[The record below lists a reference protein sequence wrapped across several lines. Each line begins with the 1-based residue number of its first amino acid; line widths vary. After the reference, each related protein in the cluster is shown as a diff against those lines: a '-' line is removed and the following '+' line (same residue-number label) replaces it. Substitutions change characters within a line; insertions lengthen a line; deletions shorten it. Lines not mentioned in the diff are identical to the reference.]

1 MRSERVTVLRE
12 NRQGRPNPFSGFTR
26 TRLVGSVSN
35 ESMSSPDDTIDP
47 ATAFGA
53 LSDPCRVEII
63 EALANTHRE
72 RPGNPT
78 LSFSELRKRVGVRD
92 SGRFLYHLNELRDHF
107 IEKTDEGY
115 RLNYAG
121 VEMAASILAGTYT
134 ERETLGPVE
143 LDSTCIDCDGP
154 ASGQYENGILT
165 VACENDHLLFQ
176 WGLPPNAAADAT
188 VEKLVELATTL
199 LFHAVELSLV
209 STCPKC
215 YDTMTTVAES
225 VEPEH
230 LAPRFHATC
239 GTCGC
244 MILGPLVFCLL
255 GQTDVNAFYHRHGRS
270 VETAYLWELEFAGN
284 DASLVAEEDDGRY
297 VLSFRL
303 DDEELSITIDDTA
316 HVVETTRRTVE

>member
-1 MRSERVTVLRE
+1 M
-12 NRQGRPNPFSGFTR
+12 
-26 TRLVGSVSN
+26 GS
-35 ESMSSPDDTIDP
+35 DDTSDA
-47 ATAFGA
+47 ATAFGT
-53 LSDPCRVEII
+53 LSDPTRVEIV
-63 EALANTHRE
+63 RE
-72 RPGNPT
+72 LSTRQREQPGSPA
-78 LSFSELRKRVGVRD
+78 LSFAELRKGVGVRD
-92 SGRFLYHLNELRDHF
+92 SGRFLYHLKKLRGHF
-107 IEKTDEGY
+107 IEKTEEGY

-121 VEMAASILAGTYT
+121 GEMAASILAGTYT

-143 LDSTCIDCDGP
+143 LDSTCIDCDGT
-154 ASGQYENGILT
+154 ASGRYENGILT

-188 VEKLVELATTL
+188 VEKLVDLATTL

-209 STCPKC
+209 GTCPKC
-215 YDTMTTVAES
+215 YDAMTTVAEP

-230 LAPRFHATC
+230 LTPRFRATC

-244 MILGPLVFCLL
+244 LILGPLGFCLL

-270 VETAYLWELEFAGN
+270 VETARLWELEFAGN
-284 DASLVAEEDDGRY
+284 DAALVSEEDDGRF

-303 DDEELSITIDDTA
+303 GGEELSVTIDDTA